1 MRIAHGYARDPN
13 SAVQGATGDPSHFIC
28 SPTNKCKGYVVL
40 VTFPSET
47 DPAKNFYNGY
57 DQPYGYSWDLFNQ
70 FFNGGYKTGVPAYK
84 GATALSRQATG
95 KAAETEAVFGSL
107 RAYFDEVYGGDII
120 EFEILNKRNSDG
132 SPMWLDLPKTKYD
145 YADLSGGSSTFWD
158 DAEAAV
164 RADDT
169 NGDVL
174 NPVPSSFPYKTA
186 PPSTA
191 ATLLANKAIYVYS
204 GLTPTNYSPLHP
216 RVDVTTWSA
225 TNTRGIGAR
234 MVMGER
240 QGWDDWGHKAPKY
253 TNKEHS
259 VNRFAG
265 IGLHVHEWG
274 HLFGFNHPDGLWKGL
289 NPHPTPQQ
297 TNVSFDPANLLGRG
311 SMQDGAHG
319 PKIAGKNDDGT
330 PSHYNLAYRSCPNPY
345 NPFYRMDLKWN
356 TTETIRSSMIDKKI
370 RPGPAHIYVV
380 PSINGQDYLLDF
392 RDVSDSN
399 KNFGKYAA
407 YNELS
412 SSGLL
417 IWRRASGTAASN
429 PMLIP
434 ADGRSIDD
442 ARFPVG
448 GPDPYDI
455 MFDDLPS
462 DPFGAAP
469 QTHGPTITEATDAT
483 HLRHAT
489 QRSVGNLQSANPDP
503 GPSRLAFRNIAI
515 RSDSGGAYAEVDIH
529 FIPLPPTNLTTTT
542 VDDDDNAV
550 TLSWTAPSQNGDTIT
565 GYQYSIDEGKNWTT
579 IGSGTT
585 ITNLTDTKYTFQVR
599 TVTNG
604 VAPHNVSSVAEEEF
618 AFDRPG
624 TVTLTSSMDGGL
636 LVDDVLTA
644 TLADPN
650 LSDSDWQNG
659 VSWQWQRKNVRDANW
674 TNIPRATATGA
685 SARYTLTL
693 GDVGKQIRAT
703 VRYNDGV
710 GDAEDMAESAPVV
723 FQIGAQLAG
732 AATLL
737 VNETI
742 DPNAT
747 GPVAVGVYRNTDP
760 NPNAPVWSL
769 IGADASTFTLVQ
781 TSGNAG
787 NERTLQFKEPPN
799 YEVPLA
805 EGGYKT
811 TYNVGVVVQDVPLSG
826 AVGATD
832 GAVSDTLL
840 VTVSVVNVEEAGSVV
855 LSPPPQVGVPLVAR
869 LTDPDEGLTF
879 IEASWAWFRRAG
891 DAGSWQSVSMPAGA
905 AGAADNYPELSSYT
919 PSSSDVGYHLRATV
933 NYTDHHGPNKSAEG
947 ATSAPVIGLPSAPQA
962 FDAVAG
968 DGQVALSW
976 QVPLSDGGSPI
987 ERYKVRYFPSAD
999 RLGGI
1004 GWTEVPGGW
1013 SARDTTLVGLT
1024 NETAYVF
1031 RVVAENGVGRGDRA
1045 GVEATPQAPACSIT
1059 GPATPTVAENATGV
1073 VGQYTVAGAGC
1084 GSVAWLA
1091 LGGAA
1096 AGAFALQ
1103 GAETARSL
1111 HFLNAPDYEVKHRY
1125 QVEVRVRVG
1134 SAEKSLA
1141 VVVSVSNEEERGSVS
1156 LTGGG
1161 AAAGGSGG
1169 GGAVDRSGWRGVGC
1183 VLAVAASVGCDGC
1196 VGGDWVG
1203 GVGCGGRL
1211 GCGVGVVS
1219 RAIEL
1224 YAGVGGC
1231 GLAATGDGSLPRRAS
1246 PEHGQGH
1253 GGGGQRGG
1261 DWTAECAAGV

>member
-1 MRIAHGYARDPN
+1 M
-13 SAVQGATGDPSHFIC
+13 
-28 SPTNKCKGYVVL
+28 
-40 VTFPSET
+40 
-47 DPAKNFYNGY
+47 
-57 DQPYGYSWDLFNQ
+57 
-70 FFNGGYKTGVPAYK
+70 
-84 GATALSRQATG
+84 
-95 KAAETEAVFGSL
+95 
-107 RAYFDEVYGGDII
+107 
-120 EFEILNKRNSDG
+120 
-132 SPMWLDLPKTKYD
+132 
-145 YADLSGGSSTFWD
+145 
-158 DAEAAV
+158 
-164 RADDT
+164 
-169 NGDVL
+169 
-174 NPVPSSFPYKTA
+174 
-186 PPSTA
+186 
-191 ATLLANKAIYVYS
+191 
-204 GLTPTNYSPLHP
+204 
-216 RVDVTTWSA
+216 
-225 TNTRGIGAR
+225 
-234 MVMGER
+234 
-240 QGWDDWGHKAPKY
+240 
-253 TNKEHS
+253 
-259 VNRFAG
+259 
-265 IGLHVHEWG
+265 
-274 HLFGFNHPDGLWKGL
+274 
-289 NPHPTPQQ
+289 
-297 TNVSFDPANLLGRG
+297 
-311 SMQDGAHG
+311 
-319 PKIAGKNDDGT
+319 
-330 PSHYNLAYRSCPNPY
+330 
-345 NPFYRMDLKWN
+345 
-356 TTETIRSSMIDKKI
+356 
-370 RPGPAHIYVV
+370 
-380 PSINGQDYLLDF
+380 
-392 RDVSDSN
+392 
-399 KNFGKYAA
+399 
-407 YNELS
+407 
-412 SSGLL
+412 
-417 IWRRASGTAASN
+417 
-429 PMLIP
+429 
-434 ADGRSIDD
+434 
-442 ARFPVG
+442 
-448 GPDPYDI
+448 
-455 MFDDLPS
+455 
-462 DPFGAAP
+462 
-469 QTHGPTITEATDAT
+469 
-483 HLRHAT
+483 
-489 QRSVGNLQSANPDP
+489 
-503 GPSRLAFRNIAI
+503 
-515 RSDSGGAYAEVDIH
+515 
-529 FIPLPPTNLTTTT
+529 
-542 VDDDDNAV
+542 

-811 TYNVGVVVQDVPLSG
+811 TYNVGVVVRDVPLSR

-840 VTVSVVNVEEAGSVV
+840 VTVTVVNVEEAGSVV

-879 IEASWAWFRRAG
+879 TGASWAWFRRAG
-891 DAGSWQSVSMPAGA
+891 DAGSWQSVSVPSGA

-919 PSSSDVGYHLRATV
+919 PSSDVGYHLRATV
-933 NYTDHHGPNKSAEG
+933 NYTDNHGPNKSAEG
-947 ATSAPVIGLPSAPQA
+947 ATSASVIGPPSAPQA
-962 FDAVAG
+962 LDAEPSA
-968 DGQVALSW
+968 GQVALRW
-976 QVPLSDGGSPI
+976 QVPLSDGDSPI
-987 ERYKVRYFPSAD
+987 TGYQVRSYPGAQPPSA
-999 RLGGI
+999 GE
-1004 GWTEVPGGW
+1004 GWSAVPGGW
-1013 SARDTTLVGLT
+1013 SARDTTLGGLT
-1024 NETAYVF
+1024 NDTAYAF
-1031 RVVAENGVGRGDRA
+1031 EVVAENRVGRGERA
-1045 GVEATPQAPACSIT
+1045 EASATPQATSRAATCTLT
-1059 GPATPTVAENATGV
+1059 GPATPTVAEHATGA

-1091 LGGAA
+1091 LGGADA
-1096 AGAFALQ
+1096 DAGAFAVQ

-1156 LTGGG
+1156 LTGGVPPQVGRAVVARLTDPDGGVSG
-1161 AAAGGSGG
+1161 ASWQWQRRLGATGAWEAIGSGCRVRRVSRVRRRRRIPSYR
-1169 GGAVDRSGWRGVGC
+1169 AIRR
-1183 VLAVAASVGCDGC
+1183 
-1196 VGGDWVG
+1196 
-1203 GVGCGGRL
+1203 GGR
-1211 GCGVGVVS
+1211 
-1219 RAIEL
+1219 
-1224 YAGVGGC
+1224 C
-1231 GLAATGDGSLPRRAS
+1231 GLAGAGDDWLPGWAR

-1253 GGGGQRGG
+1253 GGRGQRGG
-1261 DWTAECAAGV
+1261 NRTAECAASV